1 VAVAGELSVRVE
13 LQEKVRF
20 VGQVSGDQSVVVDY
34 PPPLG
39 EDKGARGGLELL
51 LLSLAACVGQT
62 VVVLLQRMHQPVA
75 RCSVEARGTRR
86 EEHPTVLTEIA
97 LRLSLSGSGLD
108 RGAVARALEMA
119 ETTYCPVWAML
130 KGSTRVT
137 HTVEVETA

>member
-1 VAVAGELSVRVE
+1 VPSELSARVE
-13 LQEKVRF
+13 LEEKVRF
-20 VGQVSGDQSVVVDY
+20 IGHVSPDQSIVVDY

-62 VVVLLQRMHQPVA
+62 AVVLLQRMRQPVEG
-75 RCSVEARGTRR
+75 CTVEAHGTRR
-86 EEHPTVLTEIA
+86 EQHPTVLTDIA
-97 LRLSLSGSGLD
+97 LKLSFSGVGLD
-108 RGAVARALEMA
+108 TGAVSRAVEMT

-137 HTVEVETA
+137 ATVEVNQA

>member
-1 VAVAGELSVRVE
+1 VADELTVRVE

-20 VGQVSGDQSVVVDY
+20 IGRVSPDQSIVVDY

-62 VVVLLQRMHQPVA
+62 AVALLHRMHQPVEG
-75 RCSVEARGTRR
+75 CTVEAQGTRR
-86 EEHPTVLTEIA
+86 EQHPTLLTDIA
-97 LRLSLSGSGLD
+97 LRLSFSGTGLD
-108 RGAVARALEMA
+108 KGAVTRAVEMA

-130 KGSTRVT
+130 KGSTRISS
-137 HTVEVETA
+137 TVEVNPR